1 MARDSASR
9 RAWVKN
15 TIIIFLVIMLLLT
28 FFSNTILSY
37 TLPEVSAQY
46 AQYGNITNAIKV
58 DGTVKANESYKVV
71 YEADQA
77 EAADGTVQ
85 SRKVVS
91 VYVKAGDTVEK
102 DAPILSLKGGS
113 SDQLEAAQK
122 EYDELKKTYDLALFG
137 DNVSSL
143 NSAKTIK
150 DAETTLENAKKSLA
164 SLREEYNALKNGV
177 DTTSILQARVDSIND
192 ELEEIKEVQASVTES
207 KTEITAK
214 RDAAKA
220 LIEEDYFSTLTIAE
234 KLAIAESDFAV
245 AESNYNTLK
254 AKVDEHKARLDKIK
268 GSSSDIDKANEL
280 TKTINDL
287 KNQIDKLELERS
299 RYIEDYK
306 NSNSGGDAAYKKLED
321 AVKNAQNALK
331 EAEANMPSDAQIES
345 NTRTYNE
352 TKLTYDA
359 IVNYNNQEETLYD
372 LTETKNNTTYELN
385 TNGTKLSVI
394 NETISKLESN
404 SSLTD
409 IEQERLD
416 NARQEKERLTA
427 LIEQEE
433 ATLSELN
440 DSIVEARAEKERLY
454 TIANKYAESAYSSI
468 KSIGTTSEAKAVLD
482 SVEKSYS
489 DIISRSDAY
498 TNAKLDY
505 DNAQKALDS
514 YTPSSDSTTT
524 IDETTYRRKLEDYD
538 SQLSDLEVQL
548 RDAQD
553 KLDIIGLP
561 EVDDVIDYAKDYD
574 LADAQEKYDAANTE
588 FTDVS
593 KTYEESKTKVESLR
607 KQSTASSNVAE
618 YDTLIE
624 SYDLQLKSIESDLK
638 QKNKELEKAQKEL
651 SSASDKADRTPETV
665 SEEIEKAE
673 DSVSSLEFQLAI
685 TKATETQTGKT
696 AEYERADQK
705 KKLDELAQKI
715 EKYKTAPENTDVTA
729 PIAGRIVSVEFVP
742 GDTVTSGNTVANIEI
757 ADKGYICE
765 ISMASE
771 EARKIQVG
779 AECSLVN
786 SWWYSNIT
794 ATVSQIRSDPQSQGK
809 KRIVV
814 IDVKGDVY
822 EGQSLKFSIGDRSQS
837 YDSVLPNSAIRE
849 DKDGKFVLVVNSKKT
864 PLGVRYTAV
873 RTNIEVLA
881 SDDTKSA
888 VSGLFG
894 SEFVITNSTSPIS
907 DKQQVRLADST
918 N

>member
-143 NSAKTIK
+143 NSAKNIK
-150 DAETTLENAKKSLA
+150 EAETTLENAKKSLA

-192 ELEEIKEVQASVTES
+192 ELEKIKEVQASVTES

-254 AKVDEHKARLDKIK
+254 AKVDEYKARLDKIK

-306 NSNSGGDAAYKKLED
+306 NSNSGGDAAYSDL
-321 AVKNAQNALK
+321 VNALETAK
-331 EAEANMPSDAQIES
+331 
-345 NTRTYNE
+345 RKYN
-352 TKLTYDA
+352 DC
-359 IVNYNNQEETLYD
+359 
-372 LTETKNNTTYELN
+372 LN
-385 TNGTKLSVI
+385 DP
-394 NETISKLESN
+394 ETISALQ
-404 SSLTD
+404 T
-409 IEQERLD
+409 IEEYQP
-416 NARQEKERLTA
+416 
-427 LIEQEE
+427 
-433 ATLSELN
+433 
-440 DSIVEARAEKERLY
+440 LY
-454 TIANKYAESAYSSI
+454 DAA
-468 KSIGTTSEAKAVLD
+468 KSVLD
-482 SVEKSYS
+482 SLNKEYTDKVEELLKENPNAKIEDLKATNSDLKAINEKIKVAQDNLKSTES
-489 DIISRSDAY
+489 II
-498 TNAKLDY
+498 NNCLPEQEKLGNLKLDY

-538 SQLSDLEVQL
+538 SQLSDLEGQL

-673 DSVSSLEFQLAI
+673 DSVSSLELQLAI
-685 TKATETQTGKT
+685 AKATETQTGKT

-705 KKLDELAQKI
+705 KKLEELAQKI